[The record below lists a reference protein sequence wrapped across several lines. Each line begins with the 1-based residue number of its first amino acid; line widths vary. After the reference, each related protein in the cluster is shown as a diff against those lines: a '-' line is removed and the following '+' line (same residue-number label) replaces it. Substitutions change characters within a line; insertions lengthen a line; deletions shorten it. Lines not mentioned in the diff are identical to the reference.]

1 MKDRIPANPGRV
13 LITPEDGSAAYYA
26 TMTRADNPTQVGD
39 PLNKNTFLKDTTAAM
54 FGLNQDAVPDDM
66 FRLLSPIVP
75 GNQGVENAGKYW
87 KVDENGGLVFEN
99 PTAKFSNGPFVI
111 TATQTVDFTKY
122 GLKPGDQINVVC
134 IGGGAGASTGG
145 AAGKGGTGRGGG
157 GGGGG
162 GGYGGGGGGQGGEYR
177 GGNGYR
183 GGGSG
188 YISSATVTL
197 SSTSV
202 AATVGAGGAKGANG
216 GTTSCGGYL
225 SAAGGNANGSGGHA
239 GGLGGEG
246 LYSTQ
251 YEEGGGGG
259 GGGGGWLVEG
269 PTVYSGSG
277 GEPGINATS
286 KGGGAGGAGGTG
298 GGSGGSEGANG
309 NDGGPGHGAV
319 IFWY

>member
-1 MKDRIPANPGRV
+1 MKDRVPVNPGRV
-13 LITPEDGSAAYYA
+13 LISPEDGSPAYYA
-26 TMTRADNPTQVGD
+26 TMTRADNPTQDGD

-54 FGLNQDAVPDDM
+54 YGLNADAVPDDM
-66 FRLLSPIVP
+66 FRKLSPVVP
-75 GNQGVENAGKYW
+75 GNQGAENAGRYW
-87 KVDENGGLVFEN
+87 SVDDNGGLVFRN

-111 TATQTVDFTKY
+111 TSTQTVDFTQY
-122 GLKPGDQINVVC
+122 GLKVGSQLNVVC
-134 IGGGAGASTGG
+134 IGGGAGATEGG

-162 GGYGGGGGGQGGEYR
+162 GGYGGGGGGNGERR
-177 GGNGYR
+177 GGDGYR

-202 AATVGAGGAKGANG
+202 AVTIGAGGAQGGNG
-216 GTTSCGGYL
+216 GTTSFGGYL
-225 SAAGGNANGSGGHA
+225 SAAGGNTSGSGGHA

-246 LYSTQ
+246 YYSTQ

-269 PTVYSGSG
+269 PTVYSGSA
-277 GEPGINATS
+277 GEAGTQGTTQGS
-286 KGGGAGGAGGTG
+286 GTGGAGGTG
-298 GGSGGSEGANG
+298 GGAGGTEGVNG
-309 NDGGPGHGAV
+309 GDGGPGHGAV